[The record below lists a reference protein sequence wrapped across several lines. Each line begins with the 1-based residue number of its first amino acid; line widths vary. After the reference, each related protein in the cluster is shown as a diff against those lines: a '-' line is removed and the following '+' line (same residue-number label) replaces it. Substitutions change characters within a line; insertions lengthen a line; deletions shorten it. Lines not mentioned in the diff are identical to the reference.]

1 MSCIAVILARAGSKG
16 LPRKNQLP
24 VAGKPC
30 LQWTLEHAFNS
41 PSVERVLLSTDGN
54 ELAEIGRAA
63 GAEVVMRPYEFS
75 HDTAPVDGAARHAV
89 TSIIAAHPR
98 VLILYGNVPVRPE
111 DLSERALAKLV
122 ETGCDSVQSL
132 CPAGKNHPYWM
143 KTLSGAPSGDPLHG
157 SRDGIPNPTDPG
169 DRLGDW
175 EPNQVY
181 RRQDLPQIYQLDGGV
196 IAVTRESLFTL
207 DPARPHAFLGNDR
220 RAVLTAP
227 GEVVD
232 IDGPADLL
240 VAEAILTLRQ
250 RTRADAAAGLP
261 ADDGVR
267 VAG

>member
-16 LPRKNQLP
+16 LPHKNQLP

-30 LQWTLEHAFNS
+30 LQWTLDHAFNS
-41 PSVERVLLSTDGN
+41 PSVDRVLLSTDGN

-63 GAEVVMRPYEFS
+63 GAEVVMRPYEFA
-75 HDTAPVDGAARHAV
+75 HDTAPVDGAVRHAV

-122 ETGCDSVQSL
+122 DTGCDSVQSL
-132 CPAGKNHPYWM
+132 CPSGKNHPYWM
-143 KTLSGAPSGDPLHG
+143 KTLDG
-157 SRDGIPNPTDPG
+157 SPAADVPG

-181 RRQDLPQIYQLDGGV
+181 RRQDLPPVYQLDGGV
-196 IAVTRESLFTL
+196 IAVTRESLFNV
-207 DPARPHAFLGNDR
+207 DPARPHAFLGDDR

-240 VAEAILTLRQ
+240 VAQATLELRQ
-250 RTRADAAAGLP
+250 QAPPDS
-261 ADDGVR
+261 DDDVR

>member
-30 LQWTLEHAFNS
+30 LQWTLDHAFNS
-41 PSVERVLLSTDGN
+41 PSIERVLLSTDGN

-63 GAEVVMRPYEFS
+63 GAEVIMRPYEFA
-75 HDTAPVDGAARHAV
+75 HDTAPVDGAVRHAV
-89 TSIIAAHPR
+89 TSIIAAHPNI
-98 VLILYGNVPVRPE
+98 LILYGNVPVRPE

-132 CPAGKNHPYWM
+132 CPSGKNHPYWM
-143 KTLSGAPSGDPLHG
+143 KTLEG
-157 SRDGIPNPTDPG
+157 SPAEGVPG
-169 DRLGDW
+169 DQLADW
-175 EPNQVY
+175 EPNDVY
-181 RRQDLPQIYQLDGGV
+181 RRQDLPPVYQLDGGV
-196 IAVTRESLFTL
+196 IAVTRESLFEV
-207 DPARPHAFLGNDR
+207 DPAQPHAFLGRDR
-220 RAVLTAP
+220 RAVLTQP

-240 VAEAILTLRQ
+240 VAEATLTLRQ
-250 RTRADAAAGLP
+250 QAAQAEP
-261 ADDGVR
+261 QPQDDGVR

>member
-30 LQWTLEHAFNS
+30 LQWTLDHAFNT
-41 PSVERVLLSTDGN
+41 PSVDRVLLSTDGN

-63 GAEVVMRPYEFS
+63 GAEVVMRPYEFA
-75 HDTAPVDGAARHAV
+75 HDTAPVDGAVRHAV

-111 DLSERALAKLV
+111 DLSERALAKLAD
-122 ETGCDSVQSL
+122 TGCDSVQSL
-132 CPAGKNHPYWM
+132 CPSGKNHPYWM
-143 KTLSGAPSGDPLHG
+143 KTLDG
-157 SRDGIPNPTDPG
+157 SPAAGVPG

-181 RRQDLPQIYQLDGGV
+181 RRQDLPPVYQLDGGV
-196 IAVTRESLFTL
+196 IAVTRESLFNV
-207 DPARPHAFLGNDR
+207 DPARPHAFLGEDR

-240 VAEAILTLRQ
+240 VAQATLTLRQ
-250 RTRADAAAGLP
+250 KAADDVRAAG
-261 ADDGVR
+261 
-267 VAG
+267 